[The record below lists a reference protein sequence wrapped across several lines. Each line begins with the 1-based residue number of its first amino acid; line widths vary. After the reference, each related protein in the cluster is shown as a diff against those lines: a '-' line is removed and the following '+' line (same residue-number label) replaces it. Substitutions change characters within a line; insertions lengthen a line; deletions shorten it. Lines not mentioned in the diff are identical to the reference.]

1 MSKTA
6 TLIRFDGDTLARLDA
21 LKDSTGHSIASIVR
35 KCVEQHLPK
44 IDAKVKGE
52 TCHICP
58 SVPAQPVVR
67 TYH

>member
-44 IDAKVKGE
+44 IEAKVKGE
-52 TCHICP
+52 TCHI
-58 SVPAQPVVR
+58 
-67 TYH
+67 

>member
-44 IDAKVKGE
+44 IEAKVKS
-52 TCHICP
+52 TSP
-58 SVPAQPVVR
+58 SVPLTPNPDS
-67 TYH
+67 